1 LVSYLHADPQGLP
14 VWYLLPPSR
23 PYPII
28 KQKGGLPLRIN
39 ERRMFPNAYMQE
51 ETELPLAYMPHAMH
65 EIQTR
70 ASRKHI
76 PVLGQHTLISLDVPS
91 SLDKRR
97 LVT

>member
-1 LVSYLHADPQGLP
+1 MH
-14 VWYLLPPSR
+14 
-23 PYPII
+23 IC
-28 KQKGGLPLRIN
+28 KK
-39 ERRMFPNAYMQE
+39 

-91 SLDKRR
+91 SLGKRR